1 MNKSIAILTIFLVSV
16 SALRVHQQGLPSNRG
31 NSTVPNN
38 YIPNT
43 NQGGYTQPGNNNQG
57 GYTQPGNNN
66 QGGYKQ
72 PGYNNQGGYTQP
84 GNNNQGGYTQPGY
97 NNQGGYTQP
106 GYNNQQ
112 NFGKCDSSRPGYID
126 SKIPGPYNRQHINQ
140 PIPQRNAN
148 GQVSL
153 NGVLFIF
160 QNPFKL
166 ICYNRDGSIYRY
178 NSCFDVFN
186 CAEMFKDYTQCQ
198 GKIVKENV
206 QFDCS

>member
-57 GYTQPGNNN
+57 GY
-66 QGGYKQ
+66 K
-72 PGYNNQGGYTQP
+72 
-84 GNNNQGGYTQPGY
+84 QPGY